1 MRISTTPL
9 PTFAAAAPSSRCA
22 RPSTPPRTFEGAAM
36 NHMPTLNRRAF
47 VIGTAAVGT
56 GLALGLDI
64 PFGGPTVVRAA
75 DGSPE
80 VNAWVVI
87 RPDDTVVIRIARSEM
102 GQGTL
107 TGLAQLAAEELE
119 CDWSKVTTEYPTP
132 GQSVARKRAWG
143 DFSTGGSR
151 GIRTS
156 HEYVR
161 KGGATARAML
171 IQAAANDWK
180 VPASECTAANSV
192 ITHTP
197 SGKTTTYGKVAEA
210 AAKIEPPADVKLKDP
225 KDWKIIGKPL
235 KRLDTADK
243 TTGKMTYGIDV
254 KLPGMLNA
262 AIKACPVF
270 GGKVKSY
277 DEAKIAN
284 MKGVKKVVKVEDYA
298 VAVVADTW
306 WHAKTALDAL
316 PIVWDE
322 GPNAKV
328 SSDSIAKWLAEG
340 LDPAQQAF
348 VGNENGDAKTALAG
362 AAKKVEAVYNYPYQN
377 HATMEPLNATA
388 LYTADKCEVWCGT
401 QNGEAAFAATV
412 EVSGLP
418 AEKCDVYKQMLGGG
432 FGRKG
437 NTDYVRQAVAIA
449 KQMPGTPIKLLW
461 SREEDMQHGA
471 YHPITQC
478 KMTAGFDADNNL
490 TALHMRI
497 SGQSILFS
505 LRPEAMV
512 NGKDP
517 VTFQGLNPNGETAF
531 GYSIP
536 NLLIDHSMRN
546 PHVPPG
552 FWRGVNVNHNAIYV
566 ECFMDELAHSVGQ
579 DPLEFR
585 RKLMPKN
592 SKHLAVLNAVA
603 EKIGWGKPA
612 PQGVYRGLAQHMGY
626 GSYVAGAAE
635 ISVTDGNKIKVHRI
649 VAATDPGYAVNPAQ
663 IERQIAGSFVYGLT
677 GLFYGGCTVKDGR
690 IEQANFDTYNSMRI
704 AEMPKVESIIMPSGG
719 FWGGVGEPTI
729 CVAAPAVLNAYFAAT
744 GKRIRSVPLRDQNIS
759 FA

>member
-1 MRISTTPL
+1 ML
-9 PTFAAAAPSSRCA
+9 Q
-22 RPSTPPRTFEGAAM
+22 RPREEAAM
-36 NHMPTLNRRAF
+36 NQHVMPKLNRRAF
-47 VIGTAAVGT
+47 VIGTAAAGA

-64 PFGGPTVVRAA
+64 PFGGPAVARAA

-107 TGLAQLAAEELE
+107 TGLAQLVAEELE
-119 CDWSKVTTEYPTP
+119 CDWSKVTTEFPTP
-132 GQSVARKRAWG
+132 GQSVARKRVWG

-151 GIRTS
+151 GIRAS
-156 HEYVR
+156 QEYVR
-161 KGGATARAML
+161 KGGATARMML
-171 IQAAANDWK
+171 IQAAANEWK

-197 SGKTTTYGKVAEA
+197 SGKTTTYGKVVEA
-210 AAKIEPPADVKLKDP
+210 AAKLEPPADVKLKDP
-225 KDWKIIGKPL
+225 KDWKIAGKAL

-243 TTGKMTYGIDV
+243 TTGTTIFGIDI

-262 AIKACPVF
+262 AIKDCPVT
-270 GGKVKSY
+270 GGKLKSF
-277 DEAKIAN
+277 DEAKISG
-284 MKGVKKVVKVEDYA
+284 MKGVKKVVRVGDSA

-306 WHAKTALDAL
+306 WHAKTALEAL

-322 GPNAKV
+322 GENAKV
-328 SSDSIAKWLAEG
+328 SSASIAKWLEQG
-340 LDPAQQAF
+340 LDSGPAF
-348 VGNENGDAKTALAG
+348 VGNENGDVKAALAG

-377 HATMEPLNATA
+377 HATLEPLNATA

-401 QNGEAAFAATV
+401 QNGEAVFAATL
-412 EVSGLP
+412 EASGLP
-418 AEKCDVYKQMLGGG
+418 ADKCDVHKQMVGGG
-432 FGRKG
+432 FGRRG
-437 NTDYVRQAVAIA
+437 QTDYVRQAIIIA
-449 KQMPGTPIKLLW
+449 KQMPGTPIKLIW
-461 SREEDMQHGA
+461 SREEDMTHGR

-497 SGQSILFS
+497 SGQSIQFT
-505 LRPEAMV
+505 LRPEGLV

-517 VTFQGLNPNGETAF
+517 STFAGLNPGGEASF
-531 GYSIP
+531 GYSVP

-546 PHVPPG
+546 PHIIPG
-552 FWRGVNVNHNAIYV
+552 FWRGVNVNQNAIYV
-566 ECFMDELAHSVGQ
+566 ECFMDELAQAAGQ

-585 RKLMPKN
+585 RKLMAKHP
-592 SKHLAVLNAVA
+592 KHLAVLNAVA

-612 PQGVYRGLAQHMGY
+612 PQGVYRGLAQLHAY

-690 IEQANFDTYNSMRI
+690 IEQTNFDTYNSMRI
-704 AEMPKVESIIMPSGG
+704 NEMPKVELIIMPSGG

-729 CVAAPAVLNAYFAAT
+729 GVAAPAVLNAYFAAT